1 MKIIKFEKQYVQEV
15 KNLSD
20 TLFEDGWTIQQF
32 DCELSNNSSYVLLLQ
47 NQQKIIGFVFA
58 RILFDELEILNIG
71 IQKQFQGQKLAKKLL
86 QQVLDYAKT
95 KTVTKAFL
103 EVRQDNL
110 PALALYKSVGFEVNR
125 LRKNYYGNCD
135 GVEMI
140 KNI

>member
-110 PALALYKSVGFEVNR
+110 PALALYKSVGFETNR